1 MAQRLAKDLVLVKID
16 QDKMAGGQA
25 VAGALRDFQSGGIPW
40 FATIDPARGSL
51 VDEGEGSWSLARA
64 AVLSTSDGPDG
75 NVGCPMTPTERD
87 HFIRTLRQ
95 TRAAMSDED
104 IEFIAA
110 ALHEYAR
117 ETIGE
122 RADAD

>member
-1 MAQRLAKDLVLVKID
+1 
-16 QDKMAGGQA
+16 
-25 VAGALRDFQSGGIPW
+25 
-40 FATIDPARGSL
+40 
-51 VDEGEGSWSLARA
+51 
-64 AVLSTSDGPDG
+64 
-75 NVGCPMTPTERD
+75 MTPTERD

-95 TRAAMSDED
+95 AREAMSDED